1 MDVPI
6 RVRGEV
12 IGTLHLQDSDH
23 GGFTADDRE
32 LAQALASTAGMAV
45 QNARLCESARRRGE
59 WLQASAAITRELLS
73 EAEGDV
79 RPLDLIARSIRDVA
93 HADVV
98 AVLRPDREPPGTTQL
113 CAEVVVGPEGIAETG
128 GAVPL
133 EGSVFGQVFTEGR
146 SICLTPGD
154 IGEWVAALPWAGLDT
169 GAVLVAPLA
178 GSGTARGVL
187 CAARLRDRPGF
198 SATDQEMAG
207 GFANQAAVAIELV
220 DARAE
225 QQRAVVFDERERI
238 AADLQDTVVQRL
250 FAVGLALQGVL
261 ADLGQSRAADRIRA
275 TVDEVDR
282 TINQIRSALFPL
294 QAPGPGFD
302 PRDRVLVAV
311 AETIAALGFEPDLR
325 FAGLLAGTV
334 TADLVEDVVFV
345 VREALLDVGR
355 RGRATSAAVDVVED
369 RDGLVVHV
377 RDDDPRGDGAAAGR
391 VAGELQRRAA
401 RHGGTFTVTA
411 GTPAGTSFYWWVP
424 RT

>member
-1 MDVPI
+1 
-6 RVRGEV
+6 
-12 IGTLHLQDSDH
+12 
-23 GGFTADDRE
+23 
-32 LAQALASTAGMAV
+32 
-45 QNARLCESARRRGE
+45 
-59 WLQASAAITRELLS
+59 
-73 EAEGDV
+73 
-79 RPLDLIARSIRDVA
+79 
-93 HADVV
+93 
-98 AVLRPDREPPGTTQL
+98 
-113 CAEVVVGPEGIAETG
+113 
-128 GAVPL
+128 
-133 EGSVFGQVFTEGR
+133 
-146 SICLTPGD
+146 
-154 IGEWVAALPWAGLDT
+154 
-169 GAVLVAPLA
+169 
-178 GSGTARGVL
+178 
-187 CAARLRDRPGF
+187 
-198 SATDQEMAG
+198 MAG